1 MFCQIRS
8 NVHLTTALNTI
19 DAGYILLDFP
29 AVVSRYDRLG
39 GKNQGRTPELIK
51 LLIFSRQLF
60 WRCTFPLAAQHYF
73 KSSQKWRTTQIIS
86 MSFLLTYHIL
96 SHLFILW
103 CIVAIAKSH
112 FDSAIISWTGECMV
126 SSH

>member
-1 MFCQIRS
+1 VFCQIRS

-86 MSFLLTYHIL
+86 MSFFLLTYPISL
-96 SHLFILW
+96 LW
-103 CIVAIAKSH
+103 GVVAIAKSH
-112 FDSAIISWTGECMV
+112 FDIAIISWTGECMV